1 MTKFKGTNI
10 SEWTSIRYSPPLASD
25 GEYLSTRGWSYQ
37 PTCTHSVTSLY
48 TGSLAKAFYVNR
60 NVLEG
65 LIREITNAGKNKK
78 IRHTIR
84 TMAFI
89 IRINPKL
96 NSIGT

>member
-1 MTKFKGTNI
+1 MRYLINDLQWVFSATPQAN
-10 SEWTSIRYSPPLASD
+10 SELTSCILGGIPDMVQDRLSPLFPCSR
-25 GEYLSTRGWSYQ
+25 T
-37 PTCTHSVTSLY
+37 VT
-48 TGSLAKAFYVNR
+48 FYANR

-65 LIREITNAGKNKK
+65 LIREITKAGKNKN

-84 TMAFI
+84 TTALI